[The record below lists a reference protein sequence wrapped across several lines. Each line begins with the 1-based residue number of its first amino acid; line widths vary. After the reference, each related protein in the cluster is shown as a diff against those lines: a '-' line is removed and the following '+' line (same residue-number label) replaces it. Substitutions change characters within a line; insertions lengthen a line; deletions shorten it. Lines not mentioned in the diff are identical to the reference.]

1 MYEHILK
8 YWVTYAMGLI
18 AMALAAM
25 AKWIKSK
32 FAKQDALT
40 AASLAL
46 LHDKIYHY
54 CTDYLERGSVSIDD
68 LENLGHLFRAYKA
81 LGGNGTGEALY
92 KRVQALPIK
101 EKE

>member
-1 MYEHILK
+1 MREHILK
-8 YWVTYAMGLI
+8 YWATYGMGLI

-25 AKWIKSK
+25 AKWIKEK
-32 FAKQDALT
+32 FKKQDALT

-46 LHDKIYHY
+46 LHDKIYRY
-54 CTDYLERGSVSIDD
+54 CTEYIEQNRVSVED
-68 LENLGHLFRAYKA
+68 LENLGHLYRAYKA

-101 EKE
+101 DKE